1 MVFGKKDATA
11 RKSFN
16 LPFVANDFLEK
27 ASAVDGI
34 TQTDLITKL
43 SMSAQIQLKAGFYL
57 GEDKKGTPECISNI
71 FEFYQQQRGGEMT
84 CSKTC
89 ELIEYFVTYVL
100 PNVNFIDEKLSNN
113 LDYIKSNLKATL
125 KIASPLAKL
134 QELVQMSENFNT
146 QSIKELAFLIK
157 TNILF
162 AICLTEKSSKQR
174 ICKGP
179 RLALLIA
186 KILYSNTCLF
196 HYLSCYCLLKCL
208 SNLGKACYKCISGI
222 CSSCILCHKKL

>member
-89 ELIEYFVTYVL
+89 ELIEYFVTYVF

-134 QELVQMSENFNT
+134 QGLVQMSENFDA
-146 QSIKELAFLIK
+146 QSIKELALLIK
-157 TNILF
+157 TNIDLPEYFANQYLMRIFVVLLRDCAEWKDRVNSSHLYPAGKPVIEYLF
-162 AICLTEKSSKQR
+162 
-174 ICKGP
+174 P
-179 RLALLIA
+179 
-186 KILYSNTCLF
+186 
-196 HYLSCYCLLKCL
+196 
-208 SNLGKACYKCISGI
+208 LGVNA
-222 CSSCILCHKKL
+222 